1 MLSLA
6 QSYKPV
12 LSTPFGRIGYRE
24 AVPSA
29 ALAPFIRCFWMDK
42 HTSASDILV
51 IPDTC
56 MDIIFKASGNG
67 GNGFFC
73 GIDDSSFYSLGSGS
87 EMFGIR
93 FYAWTARLFSKRD
106 FSKSIGGKF
115 ELGEFFDG
123 TDELSREIR
132 RSNSFEER
140 VSAAEKW
147 LCEKLCGLAPANNL
161 LNAVDFIIQN
171 NGTAEI
177 SNLSMHTAVSPR
189 TLERLFM
196 RDLGVS
202 PKAFSSLVRYQ
213 LLWQEMLLPDFDVLD
228 AVEKFG
234 YSDQPHLLNDFR
246 RRHLMNP
253 KQAVEYAKRL
263 L

>member
-12 LSTPFGRIGYRE
+12 LSTPFGRTGYRE
-24 AVPSA
+24 AAPSA
-29 ALAPFIRCFWMDK
+29 ALAPFIRCFWTDK
-42 HTSASDILV
+42 HTSARDILV

-56 MDIIFKASGNG
+56 MDIIFKVSENG

-73 GIDDSSFYSLGSGS
+73 GIDDSSFYSEDRGS

-93 FYAWTARLFSKRD
+93 FYAWTARLFSRRD
-106 FSKSIGGKF
+106 FSGSCGGKF
-115 ELGEFFDG
+115 ELGEYFDG
-123 TDELSREIR
+123 IDELNGAV
-132 RSNSFEER
+132 RSADTFEER

-147 LCEKLCGLAPANNL
+147 LCGKLCGLAPDNNL

-177 SNLSMHTAVSPR
+177 SDLSMHTAVSPR

-196 RDLGVS
+196 RNLGAS

-213 LLWQEMLLPDFDVLD
+213 LLWQDMLCPGFDVLD